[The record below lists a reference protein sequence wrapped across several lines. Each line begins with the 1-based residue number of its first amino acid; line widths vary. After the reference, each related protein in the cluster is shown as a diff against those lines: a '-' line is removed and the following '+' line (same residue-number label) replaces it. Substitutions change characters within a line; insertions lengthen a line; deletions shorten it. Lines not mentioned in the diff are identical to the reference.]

1 MSTVRA
7 VRWQAASFAGAPSP
21 GLISPDPDA
30 EPAPQRAVPAP
41 ANEAALQLIC
51 FKYVAGAHDVRKLL
65 SELHDV
71 ESGGGDRN
79 PLEVLHQTLSAK
91 VQPNPLRSPSI
102 QSRLTPPVL
111 SFCCTAPDIIIV
123 ADDLSSLLG
132 GGNGVVGTSV
142 ASAGRWGA
150 GLGSASPESEL
161 ALTLAQLI
169 EALSFCDRAGSARG
183 GQICR
188 SELLIA
194 EDLSR
199 EAPAPKMFFVYEKFI
214 PSFFSVHPAEA
225 SDGCSTT
232 GVGGGRNVERE
243 GFELSQLNHR
253 ACASCSERWMARFS
267 AGEGSVDTVRFC
279 C

>member
-1 MSTVRA
+1 MVRLRPLPYLSSRCAQGAARSLSAALARRPTSRFQVSTVRA

-102 QSRLTPPVL
+102 QSRLTLPVL
-111 SFCCTAPDIIIV
+111 S
-123 ADDLSSLLG
+123 LHSSRHHYCRRRPVQPVRRG
-132 GGNGVVGTSV
+132 
-142 ASAGRWGA
+142 
-150 GLGSASPESEL
+150 
-161 ALTLAQLI
+161 Q
-169 EALSFCDRAGSARG
+169 RG
-183 GQICR
+183 GR
-188 SELLIA
+188 
-194 EDLSR
+194 
-199 EAPAPKMFFVYEKFI
+199 Y
-214 PSFFSVHPAEA
+214 
-225 SDGCSTT
+225 
-232 GVGGGRNVERE
+232 
-243 GFELSQLNHR
+243 
-253 ACASCSERWMARFS
+253 
-267 AGEGSVDTVRFC
+267 
-279 C
+279 